1 MGLSG
6 LFYTCLF
13 IFFFL
18 LKNFKRTKTQIKQK
32 PTNKTKLS
40 KQKTTKATIFRAEKL
55 LRERELVILLFL
67 KKNWNCPDNLTYY
80 ITELCSLNFAVI
92 KLVLPI
98 YQYSQDSMA

>member
-13 IFFFL
+13 IYFFL
-18 LKNFKRTKTQIKQK
+18 LKNFKRTKTQIKPK

-55 LRERELVILLFL
+55 LRERKLVILLFL
-67 KKNWNCPDNLTYY
+67 KKIEIVLMASSTILP
-80 ITELCSLNFAVI
+80 NFAVST
-92 KLVLPI
+92 LPL
-98 YQYSQDSMA
+98 SN

>member
-13 IFFFL
+13 IYFFL

-67 KKNWNCPDNLTYY
+67 KKIEIVLITSLTILPNY
-80 ITELCSLNFAVI
+80 AVST
-92 KLVLPI
+92 LPL
-98 YQYSQDSMA
+98 SN

>member
-13 IFFFL
+13 IYFFL

-67 KKNWNCPDNLTYY
+67 KKN
-80 ITELCSLNFAVI
+80 
-92 KLVLPI
+92 
-98 YQYSQDSMA
+98 